1 MDVLYDI
8 VTRLSS
14 LSHLEL
20 MLGLL
25 ITATIII
32 VLEDWRLCLWAL
44 LAQYVL
50 VGVLLVRVMP
60 FRVALVKVIVG
71 GMVCVILY
79 LTARR
84 VHWGR
89 ETVVQERHYEP
100 SLVPALWDIFP
111 MSLGFR
117 LVVALLA
124 AVVSYALASRYP
136 FADQPEG
143 VAQALYWLVAI
154 GLLTV
159 ILTRDPFKVGLG
171 LLTFEAGFEV
181 LFSIFEKSLSVAAL
195 LGVVNFLIALAIA
208 YLTMGQIQMAI
219 LSEEDRR

>member
-8 VTRLSS
+8 VTSLSS

-20 MLGLL
+20 MLGLF

-32 VLEDWRLCLWAL
+32 ALEDWRLCLWAL
-44 LAQYVL
+44 LAQYIL
-50 VGVLLVRVMP
+50 VGVLLVGVMP
-60 FRVALVKVIVG
+60 LRVALVKVIVG

-89 ETVVQERHYEP
+89 EAAVQERHYEP
-100 SLVPALWDIFP
+100 PPVLALWDIFP
-111 MSLGFR
+111 MNLGFR
-117 LVVALLA
+117 LLVALLV
-124 AVVSYALASRYP
+124 AVASYALASRYP
-136 FADQPEG
+136 LADQPEG
-143 VAQALYWLVAI
+143 IDQALYWLMAM
-154 GLLTV
+154 GLLIV

-181 LFSIFEKSLSVAAL
+181 LFSTFEKSLSVAAL

-208 YLTMGQIQMAI
+208 YLTMAQIQMPVFG
-219 LSEEDRR
+219 EDDRR

>member
-1 MDVLYDI
+1 MDALHDVI
-8 VTRLSS
+8 VSLSS

-25 ITATIII
+25 ITATVII

-44 LAQYVL
+44 LFQYVL
-50 VGVLLVRVMP
+50 ISLLLVRVMP
-60 FRVALVKVIVG
+60 LQVALIKVIVG

-89 ETVVQERHYEP
+89 ETVVKEGHYESP
-100 SLVPALWDIFP
+100 LVPALWDIFA
-111 MSLGFR
+111 MNLGFR
-117 LVVALLA
+117 LFVAFLA
-124 AVVSYALASRYP
+124 AVISYALAGRHP
-136 FADQPEG
+136 FVEQPEG
-143 VAQALYWLVAI
+143 IAQACYWLVVM

-159 ILTRDPFKVGLG
+159 VLTRDPFKVGLG

-181 LFSIFEKSLSVAAL
+181 LFATLEKSLSVAAL
-195 LGVVNFLIALAIA
+195 LGAVNFLIALGIA
-208 YLTMGQIQMAI
+208 YLTMSQIAI
-219 LSEEDRR
+219 FTEEGRG

>member
-1 MDVLYDI
+1 MDALHEVI
-8 VTRLSS
+8 ISLSS

-25 ITATIII
+25 ITATVII

-44 LAQYVL
+44 LFQYVL
-50 VGVLLVRVMP
+50 VSLLLVRVMP
-60 FRVALVKVIVG
+60 LQVALIKVIVG

-89 ETVVQERHYEP
+89 EIVVKEGHHEP
-100 SLVPALWDIFP
+100 PLVPALWDIFP
-111 MSLGFR
+111 MNLGFR
-117 LVVALLA
+117 LFVALLA
-124 AVVSYALASRYP
+124 AVMSYALAGRHP
-136 FADQPEG
+136 FVEQPRG
-143 VAQALYWLVAI
+143 IAQACYWLVAI

-181 LFSIFEKSLSVAAL
+181 LFATLEKSLSVAAL
-195 LGVVNFLIALAIA
+195 LGAVNFLIALGIA
-208 YLTMGQIQMAI
+208 YLTMSQIAI
-219 LSEEDRR
+219 FTEEGRG

>member
-1 MDVLYDI
+1 MDILYDI
-8 VTRLSS
+8 IASLSS

-20 MLGLL
+20 ILGLL
-25 ITATIII
+25 ITATVII

-50 VGVLLVRVMP
+50 VSLLLVRVMP
-60 FRVALVKVIVG
+60 LRVAVVKVIVG

-79 LTARR
+79 LTARH
-84 VHWGR
+84 VHWGK
-89 ETVVQERHYEP
+89 ETVVREGYYEP
-100 SLVPALWDIFP
+100 PPIPALWDIFP
-111 MSLGFR
+111 MNLGFR
-117 LVVALLA
+117 LLVALLA
-124 AVVSYALASRYP
+124 AAMSYALASRYTVV
-136 FADQPEG
+136 DQPEG
-143 VAQALYWLVAI
+143 IAQACYWLVTI

-181 LFSIFEKSLSVAAL
+181 LFAIFEKSLSVAAL

-208 YLTMGQIQMAI
+208 YLTIGQIGI
-219 LSEEDRR
+219 FIEEGKR

>member
-1 MDVLYDI
+1 MDILYDI

-44 LAQYVL
+44 LAQYIL

-89 ETVVQERHYEP
+89 ERVVQERHYEP

-111 MSLGFR
+111 MNLGFR
-117 LVVALLA
+117 LLVALLA
-124 AVVSYALASRYP
+124 AVVSYALASRYA
-136 FADQPEG
+136 FVDQPEG

-219 LSEEDRR
+219 FSEEDRR

>member
-1 MDVLYDI
+1 MDALHDI
-8 VTRLSS
+8 IVSLSS

-25 ITATIII
+25 ITATVII

-50 VGVLLVRVMP
+50 VSLLLVRVMP
-60 FRVALVKVIVG
+60 LRVALVKVIMG

-89 ETVVQERHYEP
+89 ETVVKEGYYEP
-100 SLVPALWDIFP
+100 PPVPALWDIFP
-111 MSLGFR
+111 MNLSFR
-117 LVVALLA
+117 LFVALLA
-124 AVVSYALASRYP
+124 ALISYVLASSYP
-136 FADQPEG
+136 FVDQPEG
-143 VAQALYWLVAI
+143 ISQACYWLVAI

-181 LFSIFEKSLSVAAL
+181 LFATLEKSLSVAAL
-195 LGVVNFLIALAIA
+195 LGAVNLLIALAVA
-208 YLTMGQIQMAI
+208 YLTMAQITI
-219 LSEEDRR
+219 FSEEGGR